1 MDNAGNSITEPEEV
15 RETWRQ
21 YIESLY
27 DKDEKSKIYKTYR
40 LKRENM

>member
-1 MDNAGNSITEPEEV
+1 MTSNNMDVMNSAGNTVTETEEV

-27 DKDEKSKIYKTYR
+27 DKDGNQR
-40 LKRENM
+40 